1 MEWNCDE
8 TDEGALPT
16 SKNMAQQRG
25 KAKAPYSTRD
35 SKSGQMDGCGGKAKN
50 VCECDKSMQAPC
62 DLGICALHAGAS
74 VRHQVARRRMS
85 RLAEEC
91 RRHLGN
97 RVQLAGRTLATQ
109 SGNYCYWLVLQK
121 STCVRLVRSFLLR
134 ESKSS
139 SLGWL
144 CVRSLSNCVCTQSSE
159 RFMQPGEAR
168 PTLASHINHNNIHT
182 QKKRE
187 LSNLT
192 RNST

>member
-1 MEWNCDE
+1 MEKNAIQSLLLFGKPKWNGIVRPA
-8 TDEGALPT
+8 DEGALPT

-109 SGNYCYWLVLQK
+109 SGNSSYCRNRLACVL
-121 STCVRLVRSFLLR
+121 FDP
-134 ESKSS
+134 
-139 SLGWL
+139 
-144 CVRSLSNCVCTQSSE
+144 
-159 RFMQPGEAR
+159 FF
-168 PTLASHINHNNIHT
+168 
-182 QKKRE
+182 
-187 LSNLT
+187 
-192 RNST
+192 

>member
-97 RVQLAGRTLATQ
+97 SAIGGTN
-109 SGNYCYWLVLQK
+109 SGNTIGQ
-121 STCVRLVRSFLLR
+121 LLLLASIAKIDLR
-134 ESKSS
+134 ASCSILSYERKQ
-139 SLGWL
+139 
-144 CVRSLSNCVCTQSSE
+144 VKSLSLD
-159 RFMQPGEAR
+159 RLR
-168 PTLASHINHNNIHT
+168 
-182 QKKRE
+182 
-187 LSNLT
+187 
-192 RNST
+192 